1 MNMRSPTQTKA
12 ESSFTPVQAGLLQ
25 RKCAACSQH
34 TIGAG
39 ECGEY
44 QKKRSPLQRRATN
57 QAEPYEVPPIVGEV
71 LRSPGQPLD
80 PHTRNFMES
89 GFGHDFSQVRVH
101 TNLKANESAQAVN
114 AKAYT
119 VGRNVVF
126 SAGQYAPETSVGK
139 RLLAHELTHV
149 VQQDRLTVN
158 HHGLTLGSPS
168 DRSEQEADAIA
179 NRIFRGEAIGNNQEF
194 TSPVV
199 QVVQRDL
206 ALEPPAEVPEQ
217 PDLTDAQVQ
226 AAIRYNRV
234 SYGEESTRL
243 IQDLVGVE
251 QTGTFDEATVW
262 AVAQIQR
269 DFGLRADG
277 RVGAN
282 TYDLLIRE
290 LQAEGTAPGSCLTL
304 FQIVGPEP
312 LRFFRS
318 TTNPHQGTIGSR
330 FRIRA
335 RFDPRCNCADFEYRQ
350 FIDGNVELRDH
361 TGATFNLNADFAVP
375 GGLPNTMG
383 EDGDT
388 TIPVG
393 VAGHHYGHR
402 FDSDNPTD
410 NRDRYLPDRRTGCEY
425 AGHDFPELGPIPATP
440 GDRGDLYDWT
450 MRFRGVIRR
459 RGHGVVEEKFWAIR
473 GTVSVP

>member
-1 MNMRSPTQTKA
+1 
-12 ESSFTPVQAGLLQ
+12 
-25 RKCAACSQH
+25 
-34 TIGAG
+34 
-39 ECGEY
+39 
-44 QKKRSPLQRRATN
+44 
-57 QAEPYEVPPIVGEV
+57 
-71 LRSPGQPLD
+71 
-80 PHTRNFMES
+80 
-89 GFGHDFSQVRVH
+89 
-101 TNLKANESAQAVN
+101 
-114 AKAYT
+114 
-119 VGRNVVF
+119 
-126 SAGQYAPETSVGK
+126 
-139 RLLAHELTHV
+139 
-149 VQQDRLTVN
+149 
-158 HHGLTLGSPS
+158 
-168 DRSEQEADAIA
+168 
-179 NRIFRGEAIGNNQEF
+179 
-194 TSPVV
+194 
-199 QVVQRDL
+199 
-206 ALEPPAEVPEQ
+206 
-217 PDLTDAQVQ
+217 
-226 AAIRYNRV
+226 
-234 SYGEESTRL
+234 
-243 IQDLVGVE
+243 VGVE

-269 DFGLRADG
+269 DFGLKADG
-277 RVGAN
+277 KVGAN
-282 TYDLLIRE
+282 TYELLIQE
-290 LQAEGTAPGSCLTL
+290 LQAEGTPPGSCLTL

-350 FIDGNVELRDH
+350 FIAGNVELRDK
-361 TGATFNLNADFAVP
+361 TGPTFNLNADFDVP
-375 GGLPNTMG
+375 GGLSSTMK

-473 GTVSVP
+473 GTVRVP